1 MIARVLL
8 IRMLAEQCKVLATS
22 HSQQL
27 MAQMIMPAVELGNVF
42 VCLLARLTSQE
53 YYLIPGTRLRKA

>member
-27 MAQMIMPAVELGNVF
+27 MAQIMPAVELGNFF
-42 VCLLARLTSQE
+42 VCLPARLTSQE